1 MMTTAPSA
9 VPFHISRRQ
18 FLRTSTATLALS
30 TLGLALFAAICTG
43 AEALDFGDRSA
54 ATITGKAWAALD
66 SQSYE
71 DAIGYAKKCVELYEK
86 QAVEMQ
92 KELKEPVPDTDKE
105 AVLKKWALNDVGTC
119 YFIMGQALEQQKK
132 REEAMAAYKQ
142 VVEKL
147 PFAQC
152 WDPQG
157 WFWKPADAAKDR
169 VKALEFAAPK

>member
-1 MMTTAPSA
+1 MK
-9 VPFHISRRQ
+9 H
-18 FLRTSTATLALS
+18 TLL
-30 TLGLALFAAICTG
+30 LPLLLALFAAVCTG

-66 SQSYE
+66 SEKYDE
-71 DAIGYAKKCVELYEK
+71 AIGYAKKCVELYEK
-86 QAVEMQ
+86 QAVAMQ

-105 AVLKKWALNDVGTC
+105 AVLKKWALNEVGTC
-119 YFIMGQALEQQKK
+119 LFIMGQALEQQKK
-132 REEAMAAYKQ
+132 RPEALAAYQ
-142 VVEKL
+142 QLVEKL

-169 VKALEFAAPK
+169 VKALELAAPK